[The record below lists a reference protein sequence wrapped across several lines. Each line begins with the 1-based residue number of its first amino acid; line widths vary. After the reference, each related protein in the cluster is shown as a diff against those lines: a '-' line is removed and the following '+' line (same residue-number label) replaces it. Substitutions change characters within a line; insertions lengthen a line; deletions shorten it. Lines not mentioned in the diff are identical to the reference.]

1 MDLDATKINDEKE
14 KEKGKEKGKDR
25 NKNKNKNAKKNNQNL
40 VEDIDNKNYVEIN
53 FNNIDKARLI
63 PRIEF

>member
-1 MDLDATKINDEKE
+1 MTKKKKKKE
-14 KEKGKEKGKDR
+14 KIEIKLI
-25 NKNKNKNAKKNNQNL
+25 NKNAKKNNQNL
-40 VEDIDNKNYVEIN
+40 VENIDNKNYVEIN

>member
-1 MDLDATKINDEKE
+1 MTKKKKKKE
-14 KEKGKEKGKDR
+14 R